1 MLMLLRSIIEDDY
14 LCFKG
19 AGEWLKRRVVITQR
33 FGLTGGLNRTNGMRI
48 FMKSIKEGPFQTGKQ
63 SQILLLEEPR
73 VSFIRYQYVLESL
86 KTVGEE
92 KERTGKVVVLD
103 VRGSNSATN
112 QGRTFNLGGM
122 ICTQCETIFLIADEC
137 DAFDSDVDVWST
149 SPTMFM
155 ANFTS
160 EDQSTI
166 DAAIHTTQYHLWLQ
180 DHDAFVDHM
189 DEYHD
194 VHEMQNDVQHNYLV
208 ESGANYTSDSNIIPF
223 LIRLVLQSSLANK
236 ISLKVVRLRHTFVH
250 DIDCDID
257 PKAVWDIS
265 SKVCSRTLNKEVV
278 GKTYTSLGG
287 KTRAYHDDPWPTQNR
302 ARSNRQRAGDVIS
315 TNVTSLVFKTI
326 AQDARNKCF
335 SSNPVWHN
343 IIGNV
348 NAEDTQHVLIPS
360 RSSQRW
366 SKIILWITSFGIPS
380 SCINQK
386 IQLASDALWC
396 CFHMNCLGSKPRTSI
411 WPVDR
416 RLLVS
421 TMQDE
426 INEFDRLEVWE
437 LELSAQS
444 HVHGYRSK
452 VDLQNAVL
460 AGMSRYNE
468 KFVAS
473 ASVSIEDSWNTM
485 AEQNVPAQPPTR
497 TDEQIVPRSQWL
509 TIGKSNL
516 LFNAQKIQKNPIFQ
530 ISVDILS
537 NTNFFQAFTAS
548 ANVPAIYLQQFWK
561 TMSYNEKTGVYSCQ
575 LDEQWFDLS
584 ADLLRKALAITPV
597 NPTHPFEL
605 PPSGD
610 TVIDFVNELG
620 YPEPVEIVSSIRTNY
635 VYQPWRAILSLL
647 NQCLTGKTSGSDK
660 PRHPV
665 LQMLWGIVTQ
675 TNVDHAELIWEEFTQ
690 GIQTFFSHKASHKAS
705 LKNPKKKVTPLL
717 IPYGRFSKVIIYYL
731 ASNNNIHRRPDSAVH
746 HTGDDYVLGNLKFVP
761 KGESV
766 EVFGMAIPDPLIT
779 EAIQQSS
786 YYPKY
791 LKMVAENTKKT
802 PQESASVQPA
812 TKRATPKKPTTTTPV
827 KQTKPAPPP
836 TKKPS
841 KRKLPQKVRK
851 GKPAFQLVDEED
863 ETQQESIPQ
872 REDDDPDLDLAKKLS
887 LEAHQEKGEEEGNDA
902 DLERAIKLS
911 LDPAFLPQGRAPVGG
926 VTIRDPVSEA
936 TPKLHEVVGKGKAV
950 VTDQFIL
957 ARRDQSPPD
966 STTGP
971 SSRPDD
977 DTSEKVIHESSST
990 SDSERTESDTESG
1003 TPKGDKV
1010 QSEIVT
1016 STVTSGVSIP
1026 VSDPEKAHEALAGP
1040 NPEPMQEDQTGSDSG
1055 KLHVS
1060 LAGPNPEHMDDEFLA
1075 TAYPK
1080 VHENLKL
1087 ITDERVIDD
1096 KPESHSGSMSSMK
1109 NLDDTFNFGDQFLH
1123 DKPTE
1128 DDQEKSKVREESDS
1142 TIPDS
1147 SHQTVTST
1155 PPVIPPF
1162 TEVSSSKPS
1171 LLVTPPPI
1179 NTEATTITTSL
1190 PEITPFIALQLRVA
1204 RLEQEMSEVKKTD
1217 HSADVLASIRSQVPT
1232 AVDNLT
1238 FCLDLIEKYSVLPG
1252 PEFVKNQESEKSP
1265 KEIGLLIIAKLALVV
1280 CYEWKVGFGLGFDW
1294 GLTFLA
1300 SVLYSSDSRV
1310 RACSFLTV
1318 QTDMCILHLSEI
1330 IKAKKEQDEEK
1341 QDSTYSIRS
1350 TDKVDLEEFDLK
1362 SALFSHM
1369 NKKKSANK
1377 NTTNYRLYHALMEA
1391 LIADEDAMDKE
1402 VADKVKDHK
1411 RKHDSDDDDDEGPS
1425 AGSNQG
1431 RSTKKRRSDSAASGS
1446 AKPPPK
1452 DDDQSSKKPRE
1463 SDASASKQHPALTST
1478 GWQITNTRDAGA
1490 DSSMHRSDP
1499 ESEHSEQSSDDI
1511 SKQDEGNDLDMEDT
1525 DNAHIPKVSTTTW
1538 FKPIPESERPATPE
1552 PNGPH
1557 LPPLIFPKP

>member
-1 MLMLLRSIIEDDY
+1 MWKEIHLVIVDDYSRFTWVKFLRSKDETPE
-14 LCFKG
+14 FVTNF
-19 AGEWLKRRVVITQR
+19 LKQIQV
-33 FGLTGGLNRTNGMRI
+33 GLNKTVR
-48 FMKSIKEGPFQTGKQ
+48 
-63 SQILLLEEPR
+63 
-73 VSFIRYQYVLESL
+73 FIRTDNGTEFVNQALSAYYEG
-86 KTVGEE
+86 VGISHQ
-92 KERTGKVVVLD
+92 KSVPRTPQQNGVVER
-103 VRGSNSATN
+103 RN
-112 QGRTFNLGGM
+112 RT
-122 ICTQCETIFLIADEC
+122 
-137 DAFDSDVDVWST
+137 
-149 SPTMFM
+149 
-155 ANFTS
+155 
-160 EDQSTI
+160 
-166 DAAIHTTQYHLWLQ
+166 
-180 DHDAFVDHM
+180 
-189 DEYHD
+189 
-194 VHEMQNDVQHNYLV
+194 LV
-208 ESGANYTSDSNIIPF
+208 EAARTMMIFSKAPMF
-223 LIRLVLQSSLANK
+223 LWAE
-236 ISLKVVRLRHTFVH
+236 
-250 DIDCDID
+250 
-257 PKAVWDIS
+257 AVATA
-265 SKVCSRTLNKEVV
+265 C
-278 GKTYTSLGG
+278 Y
-287 KTRAYHDDPWPTQNR
+287 TQNR
-302 ARSNRQRAGDVIS
+302 SLIHTRHNKTPYELVHEKKPDLTFFRVFGALCYPTNDSENLGKFQAKADIGIFVGYAPSRKGYRIYNKRTRRLMETIHVTFDEMDQTMAPVRISSGPVPVRHNHHRGMLMQQKSNQLTTLQIISEDGPHDHPSGKIVGNPSCPVSTKNSSILCFVVLLSILNCLNMDLAPRPIYVMVLALKWIYKVMLDEYGDVLKNKARYHLQRDIAGEGIDFEESFCSSGRIEAIRNSLPCATKNMIIYQMDVKTVFSNVIFRKSLCIKPEGFEDQENPYHVSSSEESSIS
-315 TNVTSLVFKTI
+315 WGSSVDQELDLEEWLAPMYLTRQTIHMVLWYPKTTHVTNSYADADHAGCKIQRRSTSELKDYGFDFNKIPLYCDNKSAI
-326 AQDARNKCF
+326 ALCCN
-335 SSNPVWHN
+335 
-343 IIGNV
+343 NV
-348 NAEDTQHVLIPS
+348 QHS
-360 RSSQRW
+360 RSKHIDIRHHLQSEA
-366 SKIILWITSFGIPS
+366 SGKIEWLNSTS
-380 SCINQK
+380 CKRHINLQYSDQK
-386 IQLASDALWC
+386 PYQETNS
-396 CFHMNCLGSKPRTSI
+396 
-411 WPVDR
+411 
-416 RLLVS
+416 
-421 TMQDE
+421 
-426 INEFDRLEVWE
+426 
-437 LELSAQS
+437 
-444 HVHGYRSK
+444 
-452 VDLQNAVL
+452 
-460 AGMSRYNE
+460 
-468 KFVAS
+468 
-473 ASVSIEDSWNTM
+473 M

-530 ISVDILS
+530 ISVDILK
-537 NTNFFQAFTAS
+537 NTNFFQALTAS

-605 PPSGD
+605 PPTGD
-610 TVIDFVNELG
+610 TVLDFVNELG
-620 YPEPVEIVSSIRTNY
+620 YPEPIEFVSSIRTNY

-690 GIQTFFSHKASHKAS
+690 GIQTFFSHKTSHKAS
-705 LKNPKKKVTPLL
+705 LKNPTKKATPLL

-731 ASNNNIHRRPDSAVH
+731 ARNNNIHRRPDSAVH
-746 HTGDDYVLGNLKFVP
+746 YTGDDYVLGNLKFVP
-761 KGESV
+761 KGETV
-766 EVFGMAIPDPLIT
+766 E
-779 EAIQQSS
+779 
-786 YYPKY
+786 
-791 LKMVAENTKKT
+791 KT
-802 PQESASVQPA
+802 PRESASVQPA
-812 TKRATPKKPTTTTPV
+812 TKRATPKKTTTTTPV
-827 KQTKPAPPP
+827 KQSKPAPPP

-851 GKPAFQLVDEED
+851 GKPTFKLVDEDDED
-863 ETQQESIPQ
+863 RQETIPH
-872 REDDDPDLDLAKKLS
+872 EEGNDPDLELAMKLS
-887 LEAHQEKGEEEGNDA
+887 LETPQEKGEGEGDDA

-911 LDPAFLPQGRAPVGG
+911 LDPAFLPHGRAPVGG

-950 VTDQFIL
+950 VTEEQVAHSLIDLSKKKRTTDQFIL
-957 ARRDQSPPD
+957 IRRDQTPPD

-971 SSRPDD
+971 SSQPEDY
-977 DTSEKVIHESSST
+977 TSEKEIHESSST
-990 SDSERTESDTESG
+990 SDSERTESDTE
-1003 TPKGDKV
+1003 TAAPKDDKDQGEV
-1010 QSEIVT
+1010 DS
-1016 STVTSGVSIP
+1016 STVSSGVSIP
-1026 VSDPEKAHEALAGP
+1026 VSDPVKAHEALAGP
-1040 NPEPMQEDQTGSDSG
+1040 DPEPMKEDQTGSDSG

-1217 HSADVLASIRSQVPT
+1217 HSADVLASIRTQVPT
-1232 AVDNLT
+1232 AVDNYLGT
-1238 FCLDLIEKYSVLPG
+1238 KLDDALLKVLERHTADLIEKYSVLPG
-1252 PEFVKNQESEKSP
+1252 PESVKNQESEKSP
-1265 KEIGLLIIAKLALVV
+1265 K
-1280 CYEWKVGFGLGFDW
+1280 
-1294 GLTFLA
+1294 
-1300 SVLYSSDSRV
+1300 
-1310 RACSFLTV
+1310 
-1318 QTDMCILHLSEI
+1318 EI

-1411 RKHDSDDDDDEGPS
+1411 RKHDSDDDEDDDDDEGPS

-1431 RSTKKRRSDSAASGS
+1431 RSTKRRRSDSAASGS

-1452 DDDQSSKKPRE
+1452 ADDQSSKKPRE
-1463 SDASASKQHPALTST
+1463 
-1478 GWQITNTRDAGA
+1478 
-1490 DSSMHRSDP
+1490 SDP

-1511 SKQDEGNDLDMEDT
+1511 SKQDKGDGSDMEDT

-1538 FKPIPESERPATPE
+1538 FKPIPESERPATPDH
-1552 PNGPH
+1552 NGPS
-1557 LPPLIFPKP
+1557 PK